1 MSAAII
7 AQLREQSSNL
17 AVDSARV
24 SARIATCEEQIL
36 KFEGMVQ
43 RSADPLF
50 NPAEFQK
57 VQGEI
62 QTTLQNSQSPTINPS
77 MVSVMS
83 LVANMATAAPSS
95 PPAVIVEREEIRKQL
110 HKNSKEVLFMLKKSL
125 DFDRNRLA
133 NIRAQIAAIDAR
145 IG

>member
-7 AQLREQSSNL
+7 AQLQGKRSVL
-17 AVDSARV
+17 VADSARV
-24 SARIATCEEQIL
+24 SARIATYEEQIL
-36 KFEGMVQ
+36 KFEGMIQ

-50 NPAEFQK
+50 DPAEFQQ

-62 QTTLQNSQSPTINPS
+62 QTTLKNNQSPIINPS
-77 MVSVMS
+77 MVSAMS
-83 LVANMATAAPSS
+83 LVVNMATAAPSG

-110 HKNSKEVLFMLKKSL
+110 NENSKEVLFMLKRSL
-125 DFDRNRLA
+125 VFDRNRLTD
-133 NIRAQIAAIDAR
+133 IQAQIAAIDAR